1 MSAIHN
7 QITARILAMIDAGK
21 IPWRSAFL
29 SAAHSSI
36 ATRRPYRGINTLLLS
51 MDTNERG
58 YTSPWWC
65 TLPQGNKLGGK
76 LRPGSLASTVLH
88 YHRVTKS
95 KSNSDH
101 STDTGDDDSDD
112 NADITDL
119 VTRSWLTVKGYRVFN
134 ASCFIGLPEKYT
146 PTIESPI
153 PLMACANAQRI
164 VDEMPQRPTIKHNFG
179 TPCYS
184 PSSDIVSI
192 PTIQYASS
200 PERYYKTL
208 FHELA
213 HSTGHPSRLK
223 RDLTGRFGD
232 ASYAREEL
240 IAEITAAFLCGT
252 AGIVDDTIEN
262 TVAYLQSWRKVLSN
276 DPKLI
281 VQAANAAQKAAD
293 FICPPVLTPEQQLQ
307 NA

>member
-1 MSAIHN
+1 MSAIHK
-7 QITARILAMIDAGK
+7 QITDRILAMIDAGE
-21 IPWRSAFL
+21 IPWNSAFL
-29 SAAHSSI
+29 SAAHTSI

-51 MDTNERG
+51 MDANDRG

-95 KSNSDH
+95 SAASNS
-101 STDTGDDDSDD
+101 TEPEPDSAEDSEGV
-112 NADITDL
+112 ADL
-119 VTRSWLTVKGYRVFN
+119 LTRSWLSVKGYRVFN

-146 PTIESPI
+146 PPI
-153 PLMACANAQRI
+153 DAPLPMLACANAQRI
-164 VDEMPQRPTIKHNFG
+164 VDEMPQRPDIKHNFG

-184 PSSDIVSI
+184 PSSDTVTI
-192 PTIQYASS
+192 PTIQFATS

-232 ASYAREEL
+232 PSYAREEL

-262 TVAYLQSWRKVLSN
+262 TVAYLQSWRKVLNN

-281 VQAANAAQKAAD
+281 VHAANAAQKAAD
-293 FICPPVLTPEQQLQ
+293 FICPPVHTPEQQLQ
-307 NA
+307 TA